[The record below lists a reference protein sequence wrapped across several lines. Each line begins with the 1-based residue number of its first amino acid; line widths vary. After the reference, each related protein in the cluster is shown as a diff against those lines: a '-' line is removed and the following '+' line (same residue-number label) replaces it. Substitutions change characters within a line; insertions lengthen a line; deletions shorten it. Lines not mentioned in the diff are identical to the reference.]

1 MNPSALSEIKGS
13 ILMQFRNYMR
23 VYAAALISCFALASL
38 AHAADSGPGALT
50 RLLDAQLSRMPA
62 KSGIYVK
69 YLPTGEEGMVR
80 ADEPFESASTIKTA
94 TMVLAFRMADAG
106 QLKLD
111 ERVEIG
117 AAQMRGGSGIYR
129 YKDLGLRPTWRD
141 VITEMII
148 TSDNTATDMMIAK
161 VGGKEKVNAFLAEQ
175 GYKVLKQIH
184 TTGEYFRLGFAALD
198 PKYANISMED
208 VFALCC
214 ADSTIRRMPVFSDQR
229 KGLIEEVRAA
239 RKARMGSLPPLN
251 NPEDQTKWFG
261 AASPREMG
269 RLVESFESCTIAKT
283 ESCDEMRRMFR
294 AQQAGTMKIPHYLTV
309 PVGHKTGETGGVT
322 NDVGVI
328 YARSGPIVISFFNMN
343 MTGSRADTEDMM
355 GEVARTVVDYFD
367 GRRG

>member
-1 MNPSALSEIKGS
+1 MSAKRLARSW
-13 ILMQFRNYMR
+13 
-23 VYAAALISCFALASL
+23 AAALISCVAMSGAPT
-38 AHAADSGPGALT
+38 AAERGPGALT
-50 RLLDAQLSRMPA
+50 RLLEAQLSRMPA

-69 YLPTGEEGMVR
+69 HLPTGEEGMVR

-94 TMVLAFRMADAG
+94 VMILAYRLADAG

-117 AAQMRGGSGIYR
+117 AAQLRGGSGIYR

-141 VITEMII
+141 LITEMII
-148 TSDNTATDMMIAK
+148 TSDNTATDMMIAR
-161 VGGKEKVNAFLAEQ
+161 VGGKERVNAFLAEQ
-175 GYKVLKQIH
+175 GYNVLKQIH
-184 TTGEYFRLGFAALD
+184 TTGEYFRLAFAAID
-198 PKYANISMED
+198 PKYARLSMED

-214 ADSTIRRMPVFSDQR
+214 AETTIRRMPEFSDQR
-229 KGLIEEVRAA
+229 KSLIDEVRAL
-239 RKARMGSLPPLN
+239 RKARASSPP
-251 NPEDQTKWFG
+251 PAIDPQDQSRWFG

-269 RLVESFESCTIAKT
+269 KMVESFEVCTVAKE
-283 ESCDEMRRMFR
+283 ESCNEMRRMFR

-328 YARSGPIVISFFNMN
+328 YARSGPIVISFFNMM

-355 GEVARTVVDYFD
+355 GEVARIIVDYFD
-367 GRRG
+367 GGRDLR

>member
-1 MNPSALSEIKGS
+1 MAFSVPSEDKGS
-13 ILMQFRNYMR
+13 TRMQFKNCARFC
-23 VYAAALISCFALASL
+23 VAALISCLALAGV
-38 AHAADSGPGALT
+38 AQAVDPGPGALT

-69 YLPTGEEGMVR
+69 HLPTGEEGMVR
-80 ADEPFESASTIKTA
+80 ADEAFESASTIKTA
-94 TMVLAFRMADAG
+94 TMILAFRIADEG

-111 ERVEIG
+111 ERTKIG

-148 TSDNTATDMMIAK
+148 TSDNSATDMMIAR

-175 GYKVLKQIH
+175 GYKVLRQIH
-184 TTGEYFRLGFAALD
+184 TTNEFFRLALEGLD
-198 PKYANISMED
+198 PKYRTLSSED
-208 VFALCC
+208 VFAACC
-214 ADSTIRRMPVFSDQR
+214 ADTTIRRMPVFSDQR
-229 KGLIEEVRAA
+229 KGLIEEIRAA
-239 RKARMGSLPPLN
+239 RKARMGAPTPPN
-251 NPEDQTKWFG
+251 DPEDQTKWFG

-269 RLVESFESCTIAKT
+269 RLVESFETCTIAKT

-328 YARSGPIVISFFNMN
+328 YARSGPIVISFYNMN
-343 MTGSRADTEDMM
+343 MTESRADTEDMM
-355 GEVARTVVDYFD
+355 GEVARSVVDYFD
-367 GRRG
+367 GGR

>member
-1 MNPSALSEIKGS
+1 MHIKKH
-13 ILMQFRNYMR
+13 IRLC
-23 VYAAALISCFALASL
+23 AAALMSTLALGGMAQ
-38 AHAADSGPGALT
+38 AADGGPGALT
-50 RLLDAQLSRMPA
+50 RLLEAQLSRMPA

-69 YLPTGEEGMVR
+69 HLPTGEEGLVR

-94 TMVLAFRMADAG
+94 TMVLAYRMADAG

-111 ERVEIG
+111 ERVEIT
-117 AAQMRGGSGIYR
+117 AANLRGGSGIYR

-141 VITEMII
+141 LITEMII
-148 TSDNTATDMMIAK
+148 TSDNTATDMMIAR

-175 GYKVLKQIH
+175 GYKVLKQIY
-184 TTGEYFRLGFAALD
+184 TTGEYFRLGFVALD
-198 PKYANISMED
+198 PKYANLSMED

-229 KGLIEEVRAA
+229 KGLIEEIRAK
-239 RKARMGSLPPLN
+239 RKAAMSTTPTGMVVPPTS
-251 NPEDQTKWFG
+251 EDQSSWFG

-269 RLVESFESCTIAKT
+269 RLVESFETCTIART

-328 YARSGPIVISFFNMN
+328 YARSGPIVISFYNMN
-343 MTGSRADTEDMM
+343 MTGSRADTEDKM
-355 GEVARTVVDYFD
+355 GEVARSVVDYFD
-367 GRRG
+367 GSGRDPR

>member
-1 MNPSALSEIKGS
+1 
-13 ILMQFRNYMR
+13 MR
-23 VYAAALISCFALASL
+23 KRYFAWSCATALISFLALSGTALA
-38 AHAADSGPGALT
+38 ADVAPGALT

-69 YLPTGEEGMVR
+69 HLPTGEEGMVR

-111 ERVEIG
+111 ERTEIN

-148 TSDNTATDMMIAK
+148 TSDNTATDMMIAR

-198 PKYANISMED
+198 PKYEKLSMED

-214 ADSTIRRMPVFSDQR
+214 ADTTIRRMPVFSDQR

-239 RKARMGSLPPLN
+239 RKARMGSPAPAA
-251 NPEDQTKWFG
+251 NPEDQSRWFG

-269 RLVESFESCTIAKT
+269 RLVESFETCTIAKP

-328 YARSGPIVISFFNMN
+328 YARSGPIVISFYNMM

-355 GEVARTVVDYFD
+355 GEVARSVVDYFD
-367 GRRG
+367 GAREAR

>member
-1 MNPSALSEIKGS
+1 MGLSISTRIWGAVVLS
-13 ILMQFRNYMR
+13 CF
-23 VYAAALISCFALASL
+23 VATGTAAA
-38 AHAADSGPGALT
+38 ADAPGALT

-69 YLPTGEEGMVR
+69 HLPSGEEGAVR

-94 TMVLAFRMADAG
+94 TMILAYRMADAG

-111 ERVEIG
+111 ERTEIG

-129 YKDLGLRPTWRD
+129 YKDMGLRPTWRD
-141 VITEMII
+141 IITEMII

-161 VGGKEKVNAFLAEQ
+161 VGGKEKVNGFLADQ

-184 TTGEYFRLGFAALD
+184 TTNEYFRMGTEALD
-198 PKYANISMED
+198 PKYKSLSPED

-214 ADSTIRRMPVFSDQR
+214 ADTTIRRMPVFSDQR
-229 KGLIEEVRAA
+229 KGLIDEVRAA
-239 RKARMGSLPPLN
+239 RTARGPLAPTD
-251 NPEDQTKWFG
+251 PEDQSRWFG

-269 RLVESFESCTIAKT
+269 RLIESFETCTIAKP

-328 YARSGPIVISFFNMN
+328 YARSGPIVISFYNMK
-343 MTGSRADTEDMM
+343 MTGARAETEDMM
-355 GEVARTVVDYFD
+355 GEVARTVTDYFD
-367 GRRG
+367 GRRDPG

>member
-1 MNPSALSEIKGS
+1 MADTRSMETRGIT
-13 ILMQFRNYMR
+13 MR
-23 VYAAALISCFALASL
+23 LTTYTRTCAAALISCIALVTAG
-38 AHAADSGPGALT
+38 HAAETSPGPLT
-50 RLLDAQLSRMPA
+50 RLLEAQLSRMPA

-69 YLPTGEEGMVR
+69 HLPTGEEGAVR
-80 ADEPFESASTIKTA
+80 ADEAFESASTIKTA
-94 TMVLAFRMADAG
+94 TMILAFRMADAG

-111 ERVEIG
+111 DRMEIG
-117 AAQMRGGSGIYR
+117 AAQLRGGSGIYR

-141 VITEMII
+141 LITEMVI
-148 TSDNTATDMMIAK
+148 TSDNTATDMMIAR
-161 VGGKEKVNAFLAEQ
+161 VGGKEKVNSFLAEQ
-175 GYKVLKQIH
+175 GYKVLKQTH

-198 PKYANISMED
+198 PKYEKLSMED

-239 RKARMGSLPPLN
+239 RTARGTLPPV

-269 RLVESFESCTIAKT
+269 RLVESFESCTIAKP

-294 AQQAGTMKIPHYLTV
+294 AQQAGIMKIPHYLTV

-328 YARSGPIVISFFNMN
+328 YARSGPIVISFYNMN
-343 MTGSRADTEDMM
+343 MTGSRAETEDMM

-367 GRRG
+367 GRRDPR